1 MFHFDPKRHI
11 FLPTSLVAELALST
25 CPNEVAQ
32 LILQAIP
39 AVENSFNLVDCSFGT
54 LIISSKMLKLVLA

>member
-1 MFHFDPKRHI
+1 MFHFDPKRHV

-25 CPNEVAQ
+25 CPSEVVQ

-39 AVENSFNLVDCSFGT
+39 AVENSFNLVGCSLRRPLSFV
-54 LIISSKMLKLVLA
+54 LKYRS